1 MEINE
6 EQAAERDPEPSASV
20 DVAGVEALS
29 DGESEEST
37 DSEDTLVEVP
47 KQDTTTTTSTT
58 TTATDT
64 DIQILQAN
72 KETEELL
79 ADLFS
84 SPEKPTQAERNQ
96 AAQEQEQEHTQVLF
110 SGTDDKQDEMEISQ
124 NLKRKPTARV
134 DLRQKFGQA
143 PKPKSKSRSPKH
155 KKMKDKL

>member
-20 DVAGVEALS
+20 EVAGVEFLS
-29 DGESEEST
+29 DGGSEEST

-47 KQDTTTTTSTT
+47 PQDTTTTTTSTT
-58 TTATDT
+58 TNT
-64 DIQILQAN
+64 DIPIVQVN

-110 SGTDDKQDEMEISQ
+110 SSTDDKEDGMDISQ
-124 NLKRKPTARV
+124 NLKRKPMARV
-134 DLRQKFGQA
+134 DLRQKFGQT
-143 PKPKSKSRSPKH
+143 PKSKPWSPKH
-155 KKMKDKL
+155 KKRKDKL